1 MAYSTTFKS
10 HLSHPH
16 NVGEL
21 ANANAHAEQTNPSC
35 GDRLQLSLFITNG
48 RIVEARYLAYGC
60 PPTLVCG
67 SVLTDLVQG
76 KTIAEAL
83 LITREDIEDAAG
95 GIPSRK
101 RHAAALAIE
110 TLLAAL
116 ESRQS

>member
-1 MAYSTTFKS
+1 MAYSTTFTN

-21 ANANAHAEQTNPSC
+21 QNANASAEETNPSC
-35 GDRLQLSLFITNG
+35 GDRMRLTLIIRDG
-48 RIVEARYLAYGC
+48 RIVEARYRAYGC

-67 SVLTDLVQG
+67 SVLTELIMG
-76 KTIAEAL
+76 KTIEYAKT
-83 LITREDIEDAAG
+83 ITKENIVEAAG
-95 GIPSRK
+95 GVPSRR

-116 ESRQS
+116 ESNRS